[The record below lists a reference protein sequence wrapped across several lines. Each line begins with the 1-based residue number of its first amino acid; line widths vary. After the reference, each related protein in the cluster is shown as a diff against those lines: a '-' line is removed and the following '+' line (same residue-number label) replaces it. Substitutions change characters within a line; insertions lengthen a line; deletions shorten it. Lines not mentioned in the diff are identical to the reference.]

1 MAAEMAQLATTSI
14 AVVGAVLGIIN
25 TWHGLDKSRMKLKV
39 VPAHAIPF
47 GGMDE
52 RLRFCIEI
60 TNLSSFAVT
69 INDAGVLF
77 HGTDKRAAIVNPLFS
92 DGGRSWPRRLE
103 PRSSF
108 TVYSQIPFSAE
119 GHKIQCAYA
128 ITQCGHTKKVTVR
141 PFVRSQHHP

>member
-52 RLRFCIEI
+52 RLRLCIEI
-60 TNLSSFAVT
+60 TNLSSFAVK

-92 DGGRSWPRRLE
+92 DGGDHGRAAWNRVL
-103 PRSSF
+103 
-108 TVYSQIPFSAE
+108 VH
-119 GHKIQCAYA
+119 G
-128 ITQCGHTKKVTVR
+128 V
-141 PFVRSQHHP
+141 